1 MSIFAPQSAPQEA
14 AVQLSNISLSIDG
27 IQRLSG
33 VTHTLPR
40 AGITALVGANGAG
53 KSLLL
58 RTLHGLV
65 RPDTGKIRWADALSG
80 DRRALMRQQPQ
91 FLRRSL
97 RENLAFALK
106 AAGWRRTAAL
116 ERADQT
122 LEWVQMGDVAD
133 RRATDL
139 SPGLQARLAMARA
152 LAVEPGVLLLDEP
165 TASLDPAATLAL
177 EELIGFAAEAGT
189 KVILV
194 SHSLGQVRRL
204 ATDVLLLDAG
214 KSVFYGPTDLF
225 FAGPSHPKAR
235 AFLQAAGFLGD
246 TPQE

>member
-1 MSIFAPQSAPQEA
+1 MNRPFAQEA
-14 AVQLSNISLSIDG
+14 AVQLSNVSLSLGGTD
-27 IQRLSG
+27 RLSG
-33 VTHTLPR
+33 ITHSLPR
-40 AGITALVGANGAG
+40 GGITALVGPNGAG

-58 RTLHGLV
+58 RTIHGLV
-65 RPDTGKIRWADALSG
+65 TPSKGKIRWAGSLSG

-106 AAGWRRTAAL
+106 AAGWRRKAAL

-122 LEWVQMGDVAD
+122 LEWMQLQAEAQ

-165 TASLDPAATLAL
+165 TASLDPAGTLAI
-177 EELIGFAAEAGT
+177 EELIRFASEAGT

-214 KSVFYGPTDLF
+214 RSVFYGPTELF
-225 FAGPSHPKAR
+225 FTAPKHPKAQ
-235 AFLQAAGFLGD
+235 AFLQAAGFL
-246 TPQE
+246 PFPS